1 MSMRLTVEGGSVAD
15 AVRRAVARLAA
26 TEDDEVVIS
35 LAAPGFDPDE
45 LGTVRLTLEVFVDDT
60 TATPGEVTDVVTAAP
75 PTAAPAPSAT
85 DDQTDAASDGDATT
99 SAPAETVE
107 DDAAGEDVGLDE
119 DDDDEVSVED
129 LDEEADAAAD
139 FLEGLLDALD
149 LPGDLQIRVHDD
161 HAEVELV
168 NVGSGRLIGRRGQ
181 TLDAIQELVRSA
193 LQRRFE
199 RRTRVVIDIE
209 GYRSRRM
216 EKVLEK
222 ANEVIEDVLDSGR
235 SQRLEPMDV
244 HERRAVHQL
253 VATREGVMSS
263 SRGREPT
270 RRVVIEPED
279 DGAA

>member
-26 TEDDEVVIS
+26 TEDDEVEIR

-45 LGTVRLTLEVFVDDT
+45 LGTVRLTLEVFVDDAT
-60 TATPGEVTDVVTAAP
+60 TPAGEVTDVI
-75 PTAAPAPSAT
+75 TAAPA
-85 DDQTDAASDGDATT
+85 ATT
-99 SAPAETVE
+99 VAESGATTETPPGRASARD
-107 DDAAGEDVGLDE
+107 DDAVTAADE
-119 DDDDEVSVED
+119 DGGDDSGDDGSDDEAEPISIED

-149 LPGDLQIRVHDD
+149 LPGDIQIRVHDD

-181 TLDAIQELVRSA
+181 TLDAVQELVRSA

-222 ANEVIEDVLDSGR
+222 ATEVIDEVLDTGR

-253 VATREGVMSS
+253 VAARPGVMSS

-270 RRVVIEPED
+270 RRVVIEPD
-279 DGAA
+279 DGEA